1 MIKDWFD
8 RFTSW
13 IAYLMSAFG
22 MGLSKLTY
30 EQWYFTL
37 SLLIGVIAL
46 GLNFW
51 HKLAIQRIA
60 AEKGVT
66 INEAD

>member
-22 MGLSKLTY
+22 MGLSNLTD
-30 EQWYFTL
+30 EQLYFIV
-37 SLLIGVIAL
+37 SSLIGLGAL

-51 HKLAIQRIA
+51 HKRAIQRIA